1 MTGDFIAGIVMV
13 AIVDYGTIVD
23 CELDSPFA
31 YSYHQRQVSILPNS
45 NIIKFE
51 TDLLRGIQSKWT
63 AWHPCQAVFCLFL
76 LGIWKKWRDM
86 GHIYGFYSA
95 KGAQNSLGGT
105 VSAFLENLQDTI

>member
-1 MTGDFIAGIVMV
+1 VTGDFIAGIVMV

-51 TDLLRGIQSKWT
+51 IDLLKGTSEIGRLTSLSGGFLFVFAWNFWRLFYRQQIKIQNPPVPT
-63 AWHPCQAVFCLFL
+63 
-76 LGIWKKWRDM
+76 D
-86 GHIYGFYSA
+86 
-95 KGAQNSLGGT
+95 
-105 VSAFLENLQDTI
+105 